1 MKDKNVNNLLA
12 RGTRVA
18 SVVLSTL
25 LLMSCG
31 NTKNKQEDIYPDNLK
46 KQEKT
51 DNMHIAGIA
60 GGAKTIGE
68 GIFGGLLAAMIAG
81 ACIQEQRKSKQR

>member
-12 RGTRVA
+12 RGTRVV
-18 SVVLSTL
+18 SVALAAL

-31 NTKNKQEDIYPDNLK
+31 NTKNKQEDKYPENPK
-46 KQEKT
+46 KQEEPG
-51 DNMHIAGIA
+51 NMHMAGIT
-60 GGAKTIGE
+60 GGAKTVGE

-81 ACIQEQRKSKQR
+81 AYIQEQRKSKQR